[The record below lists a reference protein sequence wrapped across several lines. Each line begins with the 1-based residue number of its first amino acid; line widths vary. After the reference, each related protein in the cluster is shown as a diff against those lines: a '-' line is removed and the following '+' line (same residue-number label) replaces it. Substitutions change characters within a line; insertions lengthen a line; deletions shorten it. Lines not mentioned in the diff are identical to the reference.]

1 MSFVLHKILTP
12 MRYLKI
18 SHKEKL
24 LFDYILPAI
33 CAALFIVINE
43 FLLPYPLKFLGDN
56 SIVSVVNGILQMLS
70 GFYIASLAAIATF
83 NRPEI
88 DEVMLNAPRLNNRK
102 VTRRIFLTHLF
113 GYLAFMSILTYFIGG
128 FAQISQDNIVLLTS
142 YNFYPIINYLAMG
155 LYSFIM
161 FNLVFVTLLGLFFM
175 IDRIHHD

>member
-24 LFDYILPAI
+24 FFDWILPAI
-33 CAALFIVINE
+33 CATLFIITNE
-43 FLLPYPLKFLGDN
+43 FLLPYPLQFLGKE
-56 SIVSVVNGILQMLS
+56 SIVSIVNGILQMLS

-88 DEVMLNAPRLNNRK
+88 DEVMLNAPKLNNIQ

-113 GYLAFMSILTYFIGG
+113 GYLAFMSILTYFVGG
-128 FAQISQDNIVLLTS
+128 FAQISQDNISLLTGYS
-142 YNFYPIINYLAMG
+142 FYPVISYIAMG
-155 LYSFIM
+155 LYVFIM

-175 IDRIHHD
+175 IDRIHHN